1 MGKSTRLL
9 VRLAAQVGA
18 AVTLL
23 TTAPFATAHD
33 LQRELNTL
41 ITEFDAAQFGVAD
54 PDAKALALNAVHRHA
69 VALEKQYPNHGE
81 PLCWQG
87 WALIA
92 QSRIG
97 QNFSAVEQ
105 NQEALRRFEAAIA
118 IDPDVYAGAPQ
129 ATLGELYVFGSLFP
143 FPMIFGGKEKGRAYF
158 LQAVKLNA
166 KGLETN
172 LPYARFLFNEKDF
185 TGALQYATAA
195 AISPPL
201 QNRPKA
207 DRALREEAKKL
218 VVGSFTP
225 NR

>member
-1 MGKSTRLL
+1 MGKTTRFL
-9 VRLAAQVGA
+9 VHLVAQLGA
-18 AVTLL
+18 VVTLL
-23 TTAPFATAHD
+23 TTQLATAHD
-33 LQRELNTL
+33 LQSELNTL
-41 ITEFDAAQFGVAD
+41 INEFDTAQFDVSD
-54 PDAKALALNAVHRHA
+54 PDAKALALDAVYRHA
-69 VALEKQYPNHGE
+69 VALEKQFPNRAE

-97 QNFSAVEQ
+97 QNFSTVEQ

-118 IDPDVYAGAPQ
+118 IDANVYSGAPQ

-185 TGALQYATAA
+185 AGALQHATAA
-195 AISPPL
+195 AIAPPL
-201 QNRPKA
+201 QSRPKA
-207 DRALREEAKKL
+207 DRAFREEAKKL